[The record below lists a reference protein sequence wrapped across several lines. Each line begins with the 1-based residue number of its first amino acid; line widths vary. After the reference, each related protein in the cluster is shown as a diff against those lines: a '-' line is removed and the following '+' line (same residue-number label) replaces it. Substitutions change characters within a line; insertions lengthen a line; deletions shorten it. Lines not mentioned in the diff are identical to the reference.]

1 MKAVPLRLQRGDDL
15 PRAQETWMNEKFRRC
30 RHDNV
35 WRLGLGWKELEVQ

>member
-1 MKAVPLRLQRGDDL
+1 VPLRLQRGDDL